1 LQDVIVY
8 TRSVGGHPVHPKNV
22 NLIINMPIN
31 ESKLD
36 QNVVEKEGIN
46 EAFNEFRYEFKF
58 LIGIYEGNK

>member
-1 LQDVIVY
+1 
-8 TRSVGGHPVHPKNV
+8 VHPKNV